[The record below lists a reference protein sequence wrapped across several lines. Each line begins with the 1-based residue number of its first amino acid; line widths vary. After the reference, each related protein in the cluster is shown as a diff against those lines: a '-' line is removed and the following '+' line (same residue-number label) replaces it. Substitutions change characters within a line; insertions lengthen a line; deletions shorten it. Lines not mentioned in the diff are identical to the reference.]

1 MIRLHKLENYQ
12 DGENGFIGIDIGTT
26 NVKICLFSF
35 PQFLCLY
42 KYSFKTPIIIR
53 DAESEFNINEIWD
66 NIIKGLKEI
75 PMEFKAKFSIK
86 GISIAS
92 VGESGVLVNND
103 DETLGPAITWYD
115 KRTKNQL
122 EYIKDRINPKD
133 IYKITGLPCHT
144 NYSINKILWIRDNI
158 DNKKYKNYKWLC
170 IAEYFAYKFTGTM
183 KSEFSLASRTM
194 ALDLEKK
201 QWSNELLNRLDI
213 DTNIFPDLVSAGQ
226 AVGKIKETIAKEISM
241 STDISIAIGGHD
253 HMCGS
258 IAAEMNSEE
267 QVLNSTGTTEGLL
280 VLQNKA
286 NTYEEFYNE
295 ALSKGID
302 TIDEYYTLFGSL
314 PAAGYSVEWAL
325 KNFFGDDYG
334 IDDLM
339 KKINLDTVC
348 ENKLIYIPHLRGSG
362 PPNRYVNAKGF
373 LYGITEEHSKVDILK
388 GVLEGLCYELKNLI
402 DKIEELTKSDFNSVK
417 VIGSAC
423 KNPVWLQMKADIL
436 NKRIISY
443 KVDEAVAKGAAILMA
458 FKTGYLKTIDNI
470 SSFEKIEIY
479 EPNKERVKMYSD
491 IFNNMYKPF
500 YKYKL
505 DLETKVIDQK

>member
-12 DGENGFIGIDIGTT
+12 DGENYCFIGIDIGTT

-42 KYSFKTPIIIR
+42 KYSFKTPIVTR
-53 DAESEFNINEIWD
+53 DAESEFDVNEIWD

-75 PMEFKAKFSIK
+75 PMEFKTQFSIK

-92 VGESGVLVNND
+92 VGESGVLVNSD
-103 DETLGPAITWYD
+103 GEILGPAITWYD
-115 KRTKNQL
+115 KRTQNQL

-158 DNKKYKNYKWLC
+158 GNEKDKNYKWLC
-170 IAEYFAYKFTGTM
+170 IAEYFAYKFTGIM

-194 ALDLEKK
+194 VLDLEKK

-213 DTNIFPDLVSAGQ
+213 DVNIFPDLVSSGQ
-226 AVGKIKETIAKEISM
+226 AIGKIKDTIAQEISM
-241 STDISIAIGGHD
+241 STDIIVAIGGHD

-258 IAAEMNSEE
+258 MAAELNSEG

-286 NTYEEFYNE
+286 NTNEEFYTG
-295 ALSKGID
+295 ALSNGID
-302 TIDEYYTLFGSL
+302 PLDEYYTLFGSL

-325 KNFFGDDYG
+325 KNFFDADYN

-362 PPNRYVNAKGF
+362 PPNRYVNARG
-373 LYGITEEHSKVDILK
+373 LIYGITEEHSKVDLLK
-388 GVLEGLCYELKNLI
+388 GVLEGLCYELKNVI
-402 DKIEELTKSDFNSVK
+402 NKIEELTKSEFNSVK

-423 KNPVWLQMKADIL
+423 RNPVWLQLKADIL
-436 NKRIISY
+436 NKKIISY
-443 KVDEAVAKGAAILMA
+443 KVDEAVAKGAAILIA
-458 FKTGYLKTIDNI
+458 FKTGYLDSLNNI
-470 SSFEKIEIY
+470 SCSENIEVY

-491 IFNNMYKPF
+491 IFNNIYKPF

-505 DLETKVIDQK
+505 DMETKARE